1 MVGPYFFLTFN
12 QRAGVFYNLAIAPVR
27 HPYRTGAMG
36 LKGIELPLFTSCREG
51 GSSRQSIS
59 CWRKPFENLLRNACR
74 EIFLDAVSAT
84 SEWFSTQLDGATPS
98 TILRCGFGLELA
110 HGLLRQ
116 VVYKES
122 RCWE

>member
-1 MVGPYFFLTFN
+1 
-12 QRAGVFYNLAIAPVR
+12 
-27 HPYRTGAMG
+27 MG
-36 LKGIELPLFTSCREG
+36 LKGIELPLFTSCREE

-59 CWRKPFENLLRNACR
+59 CWRKLFENLLRNACR

-116 VVYKES
+116 VVYE
-122 RCWE
+122 